1 MRGRGWGGWRW
12 AVAGVLIGVLVLG
25 LGVVLRHAQ
34 LGGAANVAQIVSL
47 APLVVGL
54 TGWARSRR
62 KAQDPTC
69 DRPIGLGEML
79 RTIADAQGLT
89 GEDLRARVRG
99 WGGDTVDAYMDGAEL
114 PGWDFVAAFLDVVAG
129 DDRWRFEALERRV
142 RPVWKATA
150 DFRPLGDGAGVGVTE
165 QGVVVMRG
173 TGSWM
178 MALRNVASTQRVL
191 DGVQVSIRRH
201 EILRSGLAEML
212 ERLTRAVDSLATERD
227 DLHKAL
233 ATRQDNSPG
242 GAPGRRIRTEIED
255 LRSQLRDTQ
264 QRLDRAERLQ
274 VATVRRLEE
283 SERQRRL
290 AERLKVEAM
299 AHAEQARR
307 RLADLDH
314 HTTPVAARADA
325 PPLLAGD
332 AASALMGNTDRQVA
346 EEVLDRVDSVLRDEA
361 EALSQFDEDLT
372 STPGPRPA
380 LLWALSVLVLLA
392 VAGGVAYAMLGRG
405 GDTVPQ
411 VKGLSLAQAEKMIRK
426 AGLSYTVQRQPSSV
440 VAQGSVIR
448 TNPVNRTVVPA
459 GAKVTLTVSSG
470 PQKVTVPK
478 VRGTDATQ
486 ATRKLTGLGLHV
498 HQVQARNSTQPLHTV
513 VSQNPAPGT
522 QVSRDSE
529 VTISVSLGASGVP
542 NVVNEDVN
550 LAKGHLVNAGFTNI
564 TIIYLA
570 DPNLQNGIVTNQNPP
585 SGRIVL
591 PSTRITLSVVN
602 NQPVSS
608 PAPIFTPNPTPT
620 ASPTAIPTPSPTL
633 TGGGGGGGG

>member
-12 AVAGVLIGVLVLG
+12 AVAVLIGVLVLG
-25 LGVVLRHAQ
+25 LGVALRHAQ
-34 LGGAANVAQIVSL
+34 LGGAANIAQIVSL
-47 APLVVGL
+47 APLIVGL

-142 RPVWKATA
+142 RPVWKATV
-150 DFRPLGDGAGVGVTE
+150 DSRPHGGGAGVGVTE
-165 QGVVVMRG
+165 QGVVVIRG
-173 TGSWM
+173 TGNWI
-178 MALRNVASTQRVL
+178 MALRNVASTQRVV
-191 DGVQVSIRRH
+191 DGVQISIRRH

-227 DLHKAL
+227 ALHRAL
-233 ATRQDNSPG
+233 ATRQDNIPS

-264 QRLDRAERLQ
+264 QRLDRAEQLQ

-314 HTTPVAARADA
+314 HTPPVAARADA
-325 PPLLAGD
+325 PPQLAGD
-332 AASALMGNTDRQVA
+332 ATSALMGDTDRQVA
-346 EEVLDRVDSVLRDEA
+346 EEVLDRVDSLLRDEA
-361 EALSQFDEDLT
+361 EALSQFDQDLT
-372 STPGPRPA
+372 STPEAGPRPA
-380 LLWALSVLVLLA
+380 LLWALSVLVLFALA
-392 VAGGVAYAMLGRG
+392 GWVAYAMLGRG

-426 AGLSYTVQRQPSSV
+426 AGLSYAVQRQPSSV
-440 VAQGSVIR
+440 VVQGSVIR
-448 TNPVNRTVVPA
+448 TNPPNRAVVPA

-478 VRGTDATQ
+478 VQGMNATQ
-486 ATRKLTGLGLHV
+486 ATRKLASLGLHV

-513 VSQNPAPGT
+513 VSENPAPGT
-522 QVSRDSE
+522 QVARDSE

-550 LAKGHLVNAGFTNI
+550 LAKGHLANAGFTNI

-608 PAPIFTPNPTPT
+608 PAPIFTPNPPSNPSPT
-620 ASPTAIPTPSPTL
+620 ASPTAIPTPTATA
-633 TGGGGGGGG
+633 TGA